1 MLGGNSDEQ
10 MGSEISRLCG
20 QVPAGESMRPAVP
33 EAYIRQLPESRALV
47 IAMNRSPLAVKVR
60 PVWCRITFRL
70 RLNPAPFVTL
80 GRPVLPDLAIPDL
93 AGVLEE
99 EHAA

>member
-1 MLGGNSDEQ
+1 MTTKTLA
-10 MGSEISRLCG
+10 EISHLCG

-60 PVWCRITFRL
+60 PVWRRITFRL
-70 RLNPAPFVTL
+70 GLNPAPFVT
-80 GRPVLPDLAIPDL
+80 PALPQCRQDLL
-93 AGVLEE
+93 R
-99 EHAA
+99 